1 MSAGTAGMSWEQMS
15 DKDDDKVR
23 LDKWLWAARFYKTRA
38 LAKAAI
44 EGGKVH
50 HRGERCKPGKEP
62 KVGDEYV
69 IRTGVEERSVVVQA
83 LSVVRRGAPE
93 AQALYAETAESVE
106 RREKAAA
113 QRKAGAL
120 GMQTD
125 GRPSKKQRRQ
135 LHQFRD
141 NQELRHAAVPSRLAT
156 ADNAQAA

>member
-141 NQELRHAAVPSRLAT
+141 NQE
-156 ADNAQAA
+156 

>member
-1 MSAGTAGMSWEQMS
+1 MYDNCIRQNARLQNSIIGEQMN

-23 LDKWLWAARFYKTRA
+23 LDKWLWAARFFKTRA

-50 HRGERCKPGKEP
+50 HRGERCKPSKEP
-62 KVGDEYV
+62 KVGDVYL
-69 IRTGVEERSVVVQA
+69 IRSGFDERSVVVQA

-93 AQALYAETAESVE
+93 AQALYTETADSIE
-106 RREKAAA
+106 RREQAAA

-120 GMQTD
+120 GVQTD

-135 LHQFRD
+135 FQQFHG
-141 NQELRHAAVPSRLAT
+141 NQ
-156 ADNAQAA
+156 D